1 MFQGLEARSAKFLNH
16 TSKTACI
23 IAPVNPT
30 YNQLQNAISFQS
42 GERAMTDRS
51 VVHATFAIE
60 HFYDAPPSQVFAALQ
75 REAAA

>member
-16 TSKTACI
+16 TSETACI

-30 YNQLQNAISFQS
+30 YNQLQIAISFHP
-42 GERAMTDRS
+42 EKRAMTDRS

-60 HFYDAPPSQVFAALQ
+60 RFYDAPPSQVFAALQ
-75 REAAA
+75 RAAAA